1 MRQSDNQW
9 NSINKIINRM
19 DVAFANQENTN
30 NSLLEHLEKTDKA
43 LLNIEKVNQEAHNII
58 LDQMNKR
65 YCQDDQQE
73 ADYKKQKL
81 ASKWAT

>member
-9 NSINKIINRM
+9 NSINKIVNRV

-30 NSLLEHLEKTDKA
+30 NLLLEHLEKTDKTLA
-43 LLNIEKVNQEAHNII
+43 DTEAVNHAAHNLI
-58 LDQMNKR
+58 LEQMNKR
-65 YCQDDQQE
+65 TCQDDQQE